1 MKRLM
6 SMIVGIAFLL
16 VLTACGKQYAVTAE
30 FIDVEIDLTSIV
42 FTVEIDDP
50 NEEISGAITV
60 SLFDKDNK
68 SIANNSYTDL
78 AALKGITYKDLK
90 NDMTYT
96 IKVYATIDR
105 ESVMIGT
112 KTFDLASAEI
122 VEVSTPEEFFNM
134 RNNKIGNYVLKN
146 DIDFTGVAFVAPF
159 NASYIFTGTFD
170 GQGFS
175 LKNINFTTLVT
186 QTGVF
191 GYVSSGR
198 IEDVVIENVTIG
210 TEAAP
215 LSIATLSRVGII
227 AGYVSSTTG
236 VIENV
241 TVKNSSIHYTTT
253 FSSTTSLIYVGGA
266 VGELR
271 GSLTNVT
278 LENVS
283 VNLEAKGYAKVRM
296 GGVVG
301 LIGEDGIL
309 RNVISDADVTLN
321 FNGNALKNRE
331 VQINVG
337 GVIGQNRAI
346 NKSRSVE
353 NIVSTGDIKV
363 AVDFGTTADT
373 TGANYSVY
381 VGGLIG
387 ISSNNIF
394 NAIFAGTIDVDH
406 QANANEASV
415 SKVFYVGGLMG
426 FYNSNK
432 TIQAT
437 VKLAGTTTINVSSDV
452 TLRASQTFGQ
462 SASTVVQ
469 NVGIFGTPHLL
480 INDLSATATDPSTVL
495 PTLTDFFTSDWIKDA
510 YQGLI
515 G

>member
-16 VLTACGKQYAVTAE
+16 VLTACGEQYAVTAE

-42 FTVEIDDP
+42 FTVKIEDP
-50 NEEISGAITV
+50 DEEISGAITV

-78 AALKGITYKDLK
+78 TALTGITYRDLK

-105 ESVMIGT
+105 ESVLIGT

-122 VEVSTPEEFFNM
+122 VEVSTPEQFFNM

-146 DIDFTGVAFVAPF
+146 DIDFTGVDFVAPF

-210 TEAAP
+210 TEATP

-241 TVKNSSIHYTTT
+241 TVKNSTIHYSTT

-271 GSLTNVT
+271 GSMTNVT

-283 VNLEAKGYAKVRM
+283 VTLEAKGYAKVRM

-309 RNVISDADVTLN
+309 RNIQSDADVTLN

-331 VQINVG
+331 VQINLG
-337 GVIGQNRAI
+337 GIIGQNRAI

-406 QANANEASV
+406 AANANEASV

-437 VKLAGTTTINVSSDV
+437 VKLAGTTTINVSDDV

-462 SASTVVQ
+462 SASAVVQ
-469 NVGIFGTPHLL
+469 NVGIYGTPHLL

-495 PTLTDFFTSDWIKDA
+495 PNLTDFFTSDWIKDA